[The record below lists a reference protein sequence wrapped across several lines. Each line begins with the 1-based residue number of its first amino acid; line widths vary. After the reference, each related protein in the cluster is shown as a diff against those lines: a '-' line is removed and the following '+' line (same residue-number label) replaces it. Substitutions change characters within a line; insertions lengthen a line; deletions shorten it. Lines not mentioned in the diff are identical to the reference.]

1 MKKFN
6 VKYLVACI
14 ILAQAPNVFA
24 EDLMTIYHQALEA
37 DPESKAAALSM
48 KITEEQTGAA
58 LGQMLPQISGSA
70 NWSQNASN
78 NPGQTQPIYDSKG
91 RVTAYVPNPNT
102 SYPGTRYYASLN
114 QSLFDFAKFWNW
126 RRANT
131 VEEQYSAENIEAQH
145 ALIYKVVEKYFG
157 VLEAEDQLYF
167 YQTEKNAMA
176 KRLEQTQKQFAKQLV
191 KVTDVYEVEARLD
204 QLKAS
209 EIEAE
214 TIVVTAKETL
224 KELTNTPFSDLYKL
238 KDNVDYKP
246 LDGQLEQW
254 IEVAKSE
261 NPSLAAQLKAIE
273 AARTSVMVQKSRFMP
288 VVDLQ
293 LAYYDTNTGYQSAKA
308 TSSGNSIGT
317 AVGAINVLVPIFDG
331 GVSIH
336 QLFESE
342 HRLELA
348 KNENEAKVRALI
360 KETSDSFLSSNSSV
374 RRIEASRKAV
384 ASAAKS
390 REANESGFKFGVK
403 TVTDILN
410 AQQEEFRAKR
420 ELSQSKYAYI
430 KHRARFMRSVGMITE
445 HNIEEVNNWLQ
456 PKSLLPPVTPIENK
470 EDKTEIK
477 PTV

>member
-1 MKKFN
+1 MRKF
-6 VKYLVACI
+6 KLKQLVACM
-14 ILAQAPNVFA
+14 ILAQAPNA
-24 EDLMTIYHQALEA
+24 YSEDLMAIYQQALEA
-37 DPESKAAALSM
+37 DPESKAAMISM
-48 KITEEQTGAA
+48 EITKEQTGAA
-58 LGQMLPQISGSA
+58 LSEMLPQINGSA
-70 NWSQNASN
+70 NWSKNDNSMQGVYN
-78 NPGQTQPIYDSKG
+78 
-91 RVTAYVPNPNT
+91 
-102 SYPGTRYYASLN
+102 GTRYYASLN
-114 QSLFDFAKFWNW
+114 QTLFDFAKFWNW

-131 VEEQYSAENIEAQH
+131 VEEQYGAENIEAQH
-145 ALIYKVVEKYFG
+145 ALMHKVVEKYFG

-167 YQTEKNAMA
+167 YQTERNAMA

-214 TIVVTAKETL
+214 TILVTAKETL

-246 LDGQLEQW
+246 LDGQLDQW

-273 AARTSVMVQKSRFMP
+273 AAHDGVTVQKSKFMP

-293 LAYYDTNTGYQSAKA
+293 LNYYDTDTGFQSQRQSSA
-308 TSSGNSIGT
+308 TTTN
-317 AVGAINVLVPIFDG
+317 VGAINVSVPIFDG

-336 QLFESE
+336 RLFESE

-348 KNENEAKVRALI
+348 KNENETKVRALV
-360 KETSDSFLSSNSSV
+360 KETSDSFLSSNASV

-390 REANESGFKFGVK
+390 REANEHGFRLGVK

-410 AQQEEFRAKR
+410 AQQEEFKAKR

-430 KHRARFMRSVGMITE
+430 KNRARFMRSVGMITE
-445 HNIEEVNNWLQ
+445 QNIQEVNNWLQ
-456 PKSLLPPVTPIENK
+456 PKSLVLPVEPVENK

-477 PTV
+477 PSV

>member
-1 MKKFN
+1 M
-6 VKYLVACI
+6 
-14 ILAQAPNVFA
+14 ILAQAPNA
-24 EDLMTIYHQALEA
+24 YSEDLMTIYRQALEA
-37 DPESKAAALSM
+37 DPESRAAAISMEITKEQSGAALS
-48 KITEEQTGAA
+48 E
-58 LGQMLPQISGSA
+58 MLPQISGSA
-70 NWSQNASN
+70 NWSGNDN
-78 NPGQTQPIYDSKG
+78 TNPATKPE
-91 RVTAYVPNPNT
+91 NT
-102 SYPGTRYYASLN
+102 TYMGTRYFVSLN
-114 QSLFDFAKFWNW
+114 QTLFDFAKFWNW
-126 RRANT
+126 QRANK

-145 ALIYKVVEKYFG
+145 ALIHKVVEKYFG

-176 KRLEQTQKQFAKQLV
+176 KRLEQTQRQFSKQLV
-191 KVTDVYEVEARLD
+191 KITDVYTIEARLD

-214 TIVVTAKETL
+214 TIVVTAKEAL

-273 AARTSVMVQKSRFMP
+273 AAHDGVTVQKSKFMP

-293 LAYYDTNTGYQSAKA
+293 LNYYDTNTGYQSSKI
-308 TSSGNSIGT
+308 TNSGSVST
-317 AVGAINVLVPIFDG
+317 QVAAINVSVPIFDG

-336 QLFESE
+336 RLFESE

-360 KETSDSFLSSNSSV
+360 KETSDSFLSSNASV
-374 RRIEASRKAV
+374 RRIAASQKALG
-384 ASAAKS
+384 SAAKS
-390 REANESGFKFGVK
+390 LEATEKGFKKGVV
-403 TVTDILN
+403 TMTDILN
-410 AQQEEFRAKR
+410 AQQEEFKAKR

-445 HNIEEVNNWLQ
+445 QNVQEVNNWLQ
-456 PKSLLPPVTPIENK
+456 PKPLLPPAEVTEKK

-477 PTV
+477 PSI

>member
-1 MKKFN
+1 M
-6 VKYLVACI
+6 
-14 ILAQAPNVFA
+14 ILAHVSNAYS
-24 EDLMTIYHQALEA
+24 EDLMTIYQQALEA
-37 DPESKAAALSM
+37 DPESRAAAINM
-48 KITEEQTGAA
+48 EITKEQTQEA

-70 NWSQNASN
+70 NWSKNSQDTAASGKT
-78 NPGQTQPIYDSKG
+78 PSKSSTYD
-91 RVTAYVPNPNT
+91 
-102 SYPGTRYYASLN
+102 GTRYYVSLN
-114 QSLFDFAKFWNW
+114 QTLFDFSKFWNW

-145 ALIYKVVEKYFG
+145 ALIHKVVEKYFG

-176 KRLEQTQKQFAKQLV
+176 KRLEQTQKQFTKQLV
-191 KVTDVYEVEARLD
+191 KITDVYEIEARLD

-214 TIVVTAKETL
+214 TIVVTAKEAL

-254 IEVAKSE
+254 VEVAKSE

-273 AARTSVMVQKSRFMP
+273 AASTSVIVQKSKFLP
-288 VVDLQ
+288 EVDLQ
-293 LAYYDTNTGYQSAKA
+293 LNYYDTNTGYQS
-308 TSSGNSIGT
+308 SNLGT
-317 AVGAINVLVPIFDG
+317 QYSTQVGAINVTVPIFDG

-342 HRLELA
+342 HKLELA
-348 KNENEAKVRALI
+348 KNENEAKIRALV
-360 KETSDSFLSSNSSV
+360 KETSDSFLSSNASV

-390 REANESGFKFGVK
+390 REANEHGFKFGVK

-410 AQQEEFRAKR
+410 AQQEEFKAKR
-420 ELSQSKYAYI
+420 ELSQAKYAYI

-445 HNIEEVNNWLQ
+445 QNVQEVNNWLQ
-456 PKSLLPPVTPIENK
+456 PKSLALPIEAIEKK

-477 PTV
+477 PSI

>member
-1 MKKFN
+1 VNKLKL
-6 VKYLVACI
+6 KHLVACM
-14 ILAQAPNVFA
+14 ILAQAPNA
-24 EDLMTIYHQALEA
+24 YSEDLMTIYHQALEA
-37 DPESKAAALSM
+37 DPESKAAAINIE
-48 KITEEQTGAA
+48 ITKEQTQEA

-70 NWSQNASN
+70 NWSENRQTTDASGKTPSN
-78 NPGQTQPIYDSKG
+78 SRN
-91 RVTAYVPNPNT
+91 
-102 SYPGTRYYASLN
+102 YPGTRYSASIN
-114 QSLFDFAKFWNW
+114 QTLFDFSKFWNW

-131 VEEQYSAENIEAQH
+131 VEEQYSAENIAAQH
-145 ALIYKVVEKYFG
+145 ALIHKVIEKYFG

-214 TIVVTAKETL
+214 TIVVTAKESL

-238 KDNVDYKP
+238 RDTVDYKP

-254 IEVAKSE
+254 LEVAKSE
-261 NPSLAAQLKAIE
+261 NPTLAAQLKAIE
-273 AARTSVMVQKSRFMP
+273 AAHDSVTVQKSKFLP
-288 VVDLQ
+288 DVDLQ
-293 LAYYDTNTGYQSAKA
+293 LNYYNTNTSYQNMQ
-308 TSSGNSIGT
+308 TSQYAMQTGSIN
-317 AVGAINVLVPIFDG
+317 ISVPIFDG

-342 HRLELA
+342 HKLELA
-348 KNENEAKVRALI
+348 KNENEAKIRALV
-360 KETSDSFLSSNSSV
+360 KETSDSFLSSNASV
-374 RRIEASRKAV
+374 RRIEASRKAL

-390 REANESGFKFGVK
+390 REANEHGFKLGVK

-410 AQQEEFRAKR
+410 AQQEEFKAKR
-420 ELSQSKYAYI
+420 ELSQAKYAYI

-445 HNIEEVNNWLQ
+445 QNIEEVNTWLQ
-456 PKSLLPPVTPIENK
+456 PKSLLPPVTPFEKK

-477 PTV
+477 PSV

>member
-1 MKKFN
+1 MKKF
-6 VKYLVACI
+6 KLKQLVACLV
-14 ILAQAPNVFA
+14 LAQAPNA
-24 EDLMTIYHQALEA
+24 YSEDLFTIYQQALEA
-37 DPESKAAALSM
+37 DPESKAAAIGVEIS
-48 KITEEQTGAA
+48 KEQTGAA
-58 LGQMLPQISGSA
+58 LSEMLPQISGSA
-70 NWSQNASN
+70 NWSKNESQSGN
-78 NPGQTQPIYDSKG
+78 G
-91 RVTAYVPNPNT
+91 RNDG
-102 SYPGTRYYASLN
+102 SYNGTRYFVALN
-114 QSLFDFAKFWNW
+114 QTVFDFGKFWNW

-131 VEEQYSAENIEAQH
+131 VEEQYNAENTAAQH
-145 ALIYKVVEKYFG
+145 ALMHNVIEKYFA

-191 KVTDVYEVEARLD
+191 KITDVYEVEARLD

-214 TIVVTAKETL
+214 TIVVTAKEAL

-238 KDNVDYKP
+238 KDTVDYKP

-254 IEVAKSE
+254 LEVAKSE

-273 AARTSVMVQKSRFMP
+273 AAHDGVTVQKSKFMP

-293 LAYYDTNTGYQSAKA
+293 LNYYDTNTGYQSQNLGSQMS
-308 TSSGNSIGT
+308 TQ
-317 AVGAINVLVPIFDG
+317 VGALNVSVPIFDG

-336 QLFESE
+336 RLFESE

-360 KETSDSFLSSNSSV
+360 KETSDSFLSSNASV
-374 RRIEASRKAV
+374 RRIAASQKAL

-390 REANESGFKFGVK
+390 REATEKGFAKGVE

-410 AQQEEFRAKR
+410 AQQEEFKAKR
-420 ELSQSKYAYI
+420 ELSQAKYAYI
-430 KHRARFMRSVGMITE
+430 KNRARFMRSVGMITE
-445 HNIEEVNNWLQ
+445 QNIQEVNNWLQ
-456 PKSLLPPVTPIENK
+456 PKPLLPPAEPIEKK

-477 PTV
+477 SSI

>member
-1 MKKFN
+1 MRKLKL
-6 VKYLVACI
+6 KHLVACM
-14 ILAQAPNVFA
+14 ILAQAPNA
-24 EDLMTIYHQALEA
+24 YSEDLMTIYHQALEA
-37 DPESKAAALSM
+37 DPESRAAAISM
-48 KITEEQTGAA
+48 EITKEQTGAA
-58 LGQMLPQISGSA
+58 LSEMLPQISGSA
-70 NWSQNASN
+70 NWSKNESDN
-78 NPGQTQPIYDSKG
+78 G
-91 RVTAYVPNPNT
+91 RGSS
-102 SYPGTRYYASLN
+102 SYNGTRYFVSLN
-114 QSLFDFAKFWNW
+114 QTLFDFAKFWNW
-126 RRANT
+126 QRANT

-145 ALIYKVVEKYFG
+145 ALIHKVVEKYFS

-176 KRLEQTQKQFAKQLV
+176 KRLEQTQRQFSKQLV
-191 KVTDVYEVEARLD
+191 KITDVYTIEARLD

-273 AARTSVMVQKSRFMP
+273 AAHDGVTVQKSKFMP

-293 LAYYDTNTGYQSAKA
+293 LNYYDTNTGYQSQ
-308 TSSGNSIGT
+308 SLGSQNST
-317 AVGAINVLVPIFDG
+317 QVGALNVSVPIFDG

-336 QLFESE
+336 RLFESE

-360 KETSDSFLSSNSSV
+360 KETSDSFLSSNASV
-374 RRIEASRKAV
+374 RRIAASQKALE
-384 ASAAKS
+384 SAAKS
-390 REANESGFKFGVK
+390 LEATEKGFKKGVV
-403 TVTDILN
+403 TMTDILN
-410 AQQEEFRAKR
+410 AQQEEFKAKR

-445 HNIEEVNNWLQ
+445 QNIQEVNNWLQ
-456 PKSLLPPVTPIENK
+456 PKSLLPAAEVIEKK

-477 PTV
+477 PSI

>member
-1 MKKFN
+1 M
-6 VKYLVACI
+6 
-14 ILAQAPNVFA
+14 ILAQAPNA
-24 EDLMTIYHQALEA
+24 YSEDLMTIYRQALEA
-37 DPESKAAALSM
+37 DPESRAAAISMEITKEQSGAALS
-48 KITEEQTGAA
+48 E
-58 LGQMLPQISGSA
+58 MLPQISGSA
-70 NWSQNASN
+70 NWSGNDN
-78 NPGQTQPIYDSKG
+78 TNPATKPE
-91 RVTAYVPNPNT
+91 NT
-102 SYPGTRYYASLN
+102 TYMGTRYFVSLN
-114 QSLFDFAKFWNW
+114 QTLFDFAKFWNW
-126 RRANT
+126 QRANK

-145 ALIYKVVEKYFG
+145 ALIHKVVEKYFG

-176 KRLEQTQKQFAKQLV
+176 KRLEQTQRQFSKQLV
-191 KVTDVYEVEARLD
+191 KITDVYTIEARLD

-214 TIVVTAKETL
+214 TIVVTAKEAL

-238 KDNVDYKP
+238 KDDVDYKP

-273 AARTSVMVQKSRFMP
+273 AANDGVTVQKSKFMP

-293 LAYYDTNTGYQSAKA
+293 LNYYDTNTGYQSSKI
-308 TSSGNSIGT
+308 TNSGSVST
-317 AVGAINVLVPIFDG
+317 QVAAINVSVPIFDG

-336 QLFESE
+336 RLFESE

-360 KETSDSFLSSNSSV
+360 KETSDSFLSSNASV
-374 RRIEASRKAV
+374 RRISASQKALGSATKSLEATEK
-384 ASAAKS
+384 
-390 REANESGFKFGVK
+390 GFKKGVV
-403 TVTDILN
+403 TMTDILN
-410 AQQEEFRAKR
+410 AQQEEFKAKR

-445 HNIEEVNNWLQ
+445 QNVEEVNNWLQ
-456 PKSLLPPVTPIENK
+456 PKSLLPPAEVIEKK
-470 EDKTEIK
+470 EDKKEIK
-477 PTV
+477 PSI

>member
-1 MKKFN
+1 M
-6 VKYLVACI
+6 
-14 ILAQAPNVFA
+14 ILAQAPNA
-24 EDLMTIYHQALEA
+24 YSEDLMTIYQQALEA
-37 DPESKAAALSM
+37 DPESRAAAINM
-48 KITEEQTGAA
+48 EITKEQTQEA

-70 NWSQNASN
+70 NWSENKQDTAAAAATKTAPAVKASSR
-78 NPGQTQPIYDSKG
+78 P
-91 RVTAYVPNPNT
+91 V
-102 SYPGTRYYASLN
+102 YPGTRYSASIN
-114 QSLFDFAKFWNW
+114 QTLFDFSKFWNW

-131 VEEQYSAENIEAQH
+131 VEEQYSAENIAAQH
-145 ALIYKVVEKYFG
+145 ALIHKVIEKYFG

-167 YQTEKNAMA
+167 YQTERNAMA

-191 KVTDVYEVEARLD
+191 KITDVYEVEARLD

-214 TIVVTAKETL
+214 TIVVTAKESL

-238 KDNVDYKP
+238 RDNVDYKP

-254 IEVAKSE
+254 LEVAKSE
-261 NPSLAAQLKAIE
+261 NPTLAAQLKAIE
-273 AARTSVMVQKSRFMP
+273 AAHDGVTVQKSKFLP
-288 VVDLQ
+288 EVDLQ
-293 LAYYDTNTGYQSAKA
+293 LNYYNTNTSYQNLQ
-308 TSSGNSIGT
+308 TSQYSMQT
-317 AVGAINVLVPIFDG
+317 GAINVSVPIFDG

-336 QLFESE
+336 QLFESQ
-342 HRLELA
+342 HKLELA

-360 KETSDSFLSSNSSV
+360 KETSDSFLSSNASV

-410 AQQEEFRAKR
+410 AQQEEFKAKR
-420 ELSQSKYAYI
+420 ELSQAKYAYI

-445 HNIEEVNNWLQ
+445 QNIQEVNNWLQ
-456 PKSLLPPVTPIENK
+456 PKSLVLPVEPIEKK

-477 PTV
+477 PSV

>member
-1 MKKFN
+1 MNKLKLRQ
-6 VKYLVACI
+6 LVACM
-14 ILAQAPNVFA
+14 ILAQAPNA
-24 EDLMTIYHQALEA
+24 YSEDLMTIYHQALEA
-37 DPESKAAALSM
+37 DPESRAAAISM
-48 KITEEQTGAA
+48 EITKEQTGAA
-58 LGQMLPQISGSA
+58 LSEMLPQISGSA
-70 NWSQNASN
+70 NWSGNDN
-78 NPGQTQPIYDSKG
+78 TNPAAKPE
-91 RVTAYVPNPNT
+91 NT
-102 SYPGTRYYASLN
+102 TYMGTRYFVSLN
-114 QSLFDFAKFWNW
+114 QTLFDFAKFWNW
-126 RRANT
+126 QRANT

-145 ALIYKVVEKYFG
+145 ALIHKVVEKYFG

-191 KVTDVYEVEARLD
+191 KITDVYEVEARLD

-238 KDNVDYKP
+238 RDNVDYKP

-261 NPSLAAQLKAIE
+261 NPSLAAQIKAIE
-273 AARTSVMVQKSRFMP
+273 AAHDGVTVQKSKFMP

-293 LAYYDTNTGYQSAKA
+293 LNYYDTNTGYQSSKITNNGSVSTQVA
-308 TSSGNSIGT
+308 
-317 AVGAINVLVPIFDG
+317 AINVSVPIFDG

-336 QLFESE
+336 RLFESE

-360 KETSDSFLSSNSSV
+360 KETSDSFLSSNASV

-410 AQQEEFRAKR
+410 AQQEEFKAKR

-445 HNIEEVNNWLQ
+445 QNIEEVNNWLQ
-456 PKSLLPPVTPIENK
+456 PKSLVLPVEPIEKK

-477 PTV
+477 PSV

>member
-1 MKKFN
+1 
-6 VKYLVACI
+6 
-14 ILAQAPNVFA
+14 
-24 EDLMTIYHQALEA
+24 
-37 DPESKAAALSM
+37 
-48 KITEEQTGAA
+48 
-58 LGQMLPQISGSA
+58 
-70 NWSQNASN
+70 
-78 NPGQTQPIYDSKG
+78 
-91 RVTAYVPNPNT
+91 
-102 SYPGTRYYASLN
+102 
-114 QSLFDFAKFWNW
+114 
-126 RRANT
+126 
-131 VEEQYSAENIEAQH
+131 
-145 ALIYKVVEKYFG
+145 VVEKYFG

-246 LDGQLEQW
+246 LDGQLDQW

-273 AARTSVMVQKSRFMP
+273 AAHDGVTVQKSKFMP

-293 LAYYDTNTGYQSAKA
+293 LNYYDTNTGYQSAQI
-308 TSSGNSIGT
+308 TRSGSVST
-317 AVGAINVLVPIFDG
+317 QVAAINVSVPIFDG

-336 QLFESE
+336 RLFESE

-348 KNENEAKVRALI
+348 KNENEAKVRALV
-360 KETSDSFLSSNSSV
+360 KETSDSFLSSNASV

-410 AQQEEFRAKR
+410 AQQEEFKAKR
-420 ELSQSKYAYI
+420 ELSQAKYAYI

-445 HNIEEVNNWLQ
+445 QNIQEVNNWLQ
-456 PKSLLPPVTPIENK
+456 QKSLVLPVEPLEKK

-477 PTV
+477 PSV

>member
-1 MKKFN
+1 MNKLKL
-6 VKYLVACI
+6 KHLVACM
-14 ILAQAPNVFA
+14 ILAQAPHVFA
-24 EDLMTIYHQALEA
+24 ENLMTIYQQALEA
-37 DPESKAAALSM
+37 DPESKAAAISM
-48 KITEEQTGAA
+48 AITKEQTGSA
-58 LGQMLPQISGSA
+58 LSEMLPQISGSA
-70 NWSQNASN
+70 NWSGNDN
-78 NPGQTQPIYDSKG
+78 TNPAAKPANSTYM
-91 RVTAYVPNPNT
+91 
-102 SYPGTRYYASLN
+102 GTRYYVSLN
-114 QSLFDFAKFWNW
+114 QTLFDFGKFWNW

-145 ALIYKVVEKYFG
+145 ALMHKVVEKYFG

-191 KVTDVYEVEARLD
+191 KITDVYTIEARLD

-214 TIVVTAKETL
+214 TIVVTAKESL
-224 KELTNTPFSDLYKL
+224 KELTNMPFSDLYKL

-254 IEVAKSE
+254 LEVAKSE

-273 AARTSVMVQKSRFMP
+273 AAQTGVIVQKSKFMP

-293 LAYYDTNTGYQSAKA
+293 LNYYDTNTGYQSSKI
-308 TSSGNSIGT
+308 TNSGSVST
-317 AVGAINVLVPIFDG
+317 QVAAINVSVPIFDG
-331 GVSIH
+331 GSSIH
-336 QLFESE
+336 RLFESE

-360 KETSDSFLSSNSSV
+360 KETSDSFLSSNASV
-374 RRIEASRKAV
+374 RRIAASRKAV

-390 REANESGFKFGVK
+390 SEATDSGFKLGVG

-410 AQQEEFRAKR
+410 AQQEEFKAKR
-420 ELSQSKYAYI
+420 ELSQAKYAYI

-445 HNIEEVNNWLQ
+445 QNIQEVNNWLQ
-456 PKSLLPPVTPIENK
+456 PKAFVPAAPIIEKK
-470 EDKTEIK
+470 EDRTKIK